1 MQVRK
6 KYPVDSPSKIGLH
19 LQLRANRTNTT
30 AKFAEYSNASYS
42 LYEQRAELPKCK
54 SWRSTEK
61 NAANL
66 SLKDIDRTTPLHS
79 LGNGKIKIVR
89 DTVRECS

>member
-1 MQVRK
+1 M
-6 KYPVDSPSKIGLH
+6 P
-19 LQLRANRTNTT
+19 AT
-30 AKFAEYSNASYS
+30 AYTSN
-42 LYEQRAELPKCK
+42 EQNYLNVKVGIPPK
-54 SWRSTEK
+54 K